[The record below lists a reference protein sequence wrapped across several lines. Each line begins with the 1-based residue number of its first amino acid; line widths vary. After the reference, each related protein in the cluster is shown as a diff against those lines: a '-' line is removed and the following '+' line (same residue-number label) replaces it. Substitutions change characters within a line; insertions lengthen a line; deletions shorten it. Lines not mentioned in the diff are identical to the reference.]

1 MDVVR
6 LTGLDLSC
14 IVGLRPAERRRRQRI
29 RLSIELRLDLSR
41 AAESCRIAH
50 TADYSVVADEVSHL
64 LRFREY
70 RLIET
75 ATEEIAAMLLGTH
88 PVVSTVV
95 VTLEKPEALRGRALH
110 GSVTIERKRREPV
123 VKDHGF
129 GREEILL
136 ETSEATLSLFHVD
149 PGKAPS
155 PLAEL
160 HDRRLGWLVGGQLG
174 TEHALHEPS
183 VFARLLGETNRGTER
198 ATVFVCALREPERPT

>member
-1 MDVVR
+1 MDTVR
-6 LTGLDLSC
+6 LTGLELAC

-29 RLSIELRLDLSR
+29 RLSIELGLDLSR
-41 AAESCRIAH
+41 AAESCRIVH
-50 TADYSVVADEVSHL
+50 TVDYSVVADEVSHL

-88 PVVSTVV
+88 PLVAAVT

-110 GSVTIERKRREPV
+110 GAVTIERKRREPV
-123 VKDHGF
+123 VKQHGF

-149 PGKAPS
+149 PGKTPS
-155 PLAEL
+155 PLAERGE
-160 HDRRLGWLVGGQLG
+160 RRLGWLVGGQLG
-174 TEHALHEPS
+174 AEHALHEPS
-183 VFARLLGETNRGTER
+183 AFGRVLGETNHTGEE
-198 ATVFVCALREPERPT
+198 ASLFVCALKAT